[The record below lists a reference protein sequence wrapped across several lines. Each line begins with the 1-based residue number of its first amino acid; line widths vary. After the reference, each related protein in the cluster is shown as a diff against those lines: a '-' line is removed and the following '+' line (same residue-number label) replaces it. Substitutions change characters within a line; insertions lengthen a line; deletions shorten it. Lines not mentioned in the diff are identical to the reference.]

1 MGAVRMAC
9 GQAVSSSSSG
19 RRGSMAPAGSC
30 KTKRVIRGAG
40 AGRRGGVLRRC
51 SERTVEAV
59 ADAPKVEAPAVD
71 ADAGPMNNLYNDIF
85 TSSGNE
91 VRIF

>member
-1 MGAVRMAC
+1 MAC
-9 GQAVSSSSSG
+9 GQAVSASSSG

-30 KTKRVIRGAG
+30 KTIRAIRGAG

-59 ADAPKVEAPAVD
+59 ADAPKVEAVD